1 MYFLF
6 RSYYY
11 IGKIGLNIRI
21 TEKSMEVTIQGLGF
35 RIWGAYT
42 SNVVP
47 LWVDTAFW
55 LGLILGLPK
64 QYDMRG
70 SRLGLK
76 ALGCVTLGNSMRP
89 SSRLCLR
96 WNRGVDTG
104 SSLGD

>member
-1 MYFLF
+1 
-6 RSYYY
+6 
-11 IGKIGLNIRI
+11 
-21 TEKSMEVTIQGLGF
+21 MEVTLQGLGVGF
-35 RIWGAYT
+35 GGAYT

-47 LWVDTAFW
+47 LWVATAFW

-89 SSRLCLR
+89 SSRLCFR
-96 WNRGVDTG
+96 WDRGVDTG
-104 SSLGD
+104 NILGD